1 MPDDETEELIVEQR
15 ELRRSEEG
23 QARRAGAEAEEDTHE
38 RRADKAAY
46 LRAKLAERE
55 RAERDAGVTGDDPPG
70 AGGRPSG

>member
-46 LRAKLAERE
+46 LEDKLAERAKSEE
-55 RAERDAGVTGDDPPG
+55 RVEDEV
-70 AGGRPSG
+70 